1 MSWVIVK
8 TFLSFGL
15 ILFLMAVLFYALK
28 KFYPNFSGSS
38 QQGLIMRIYGKLQI
52 QPRKSIYIVR
62 VLNKV
67 LVLGVSEN
75 SISVLSE
82 LNEPEMIRVLDEIY
96 SSGVKKNGK
105 FIISKKGGAV

>member
-1 MSWVIVK
+1 MVWVIVK
-8 TFLSFGL
+8 TFLSFAL

-28 KFYPNFSGSS
+28 KFYPNVSGSS
-38 QQGLIMRIYGKLQI
+38 EQSFIMQVYGKLQI

-75 SISVLSE
+75 SINVLSE
-82 LNEPEMIRVLDEIY
+82 LNEPEMIKILEEI
-96 SSGVKKNGK
+96 SGVKKNGK